1 MSKKQTDSDK
11 LTQFLNFIRDSSTNL
26 DQQNL
31 IVKECD
37 KETQDLLH
45 QIELGPC
52 KDRQKF
58 CTQLAHV
65 RRKRRLAKDYIAI
78 HEELVSQFNNPDG
91 KKMLRSLEQILGTMR
106 KNEREIAAQR
116 AYRPRVRQDLTINT
130 TEDNKK

>member
-11 LTQFLNFIRDSSTNL
+11 LTQFLNFIRESTAEL
-26 DQQNL
+26 DKQNL
-31 IVKECD
+31 IIKESD

-65 RRKRRLAKDYIAI
+65 RRKRRIAKDYILI
-78 HEELVSQFNNPDG
+78 HEELISQFNTPEG
-91 KKMLRSLEQILGTMR
+91 KKTLRNLEQILGTMR
-106 KNEREIAAQR
+106 KTEREIATQR
-116 AYRPRVRQDLTINT
+116 AYRPRVRQDLTINIM
-130 TEDNKK
+130 EENKR

>member
-1 MSKKQTDSDK
+1 MNKKQNDSDK
-11 LTQFLNFIRDSSTNL
+11 LTQFLNFIRESSTNL

-45 QIELGPC
+45 QIELGPY
-52 KDRQKF
+52 KYRQKL

-78 HEELVSQFNNPDG
+78 HEELVSQFNNTDG

>member
-1 MSKKQTDSDK
+1 MNKKQTDSDK
-11 LTQFLNFIRDSSTNL
+11 LTQFLNFVRESTTML

-65 RRKRRLAKDYIAI
+65 RRKRRIAKDYILI
-78 HEELVSQFNNPDG
+78 HEEFVAQFNTPDG
-91 KKMLRSLEQILGTMR
+91 KKVLRNLEQILGTMR
-106 KNEREIAAQR
+106 KTEREIVTQR

-130 TEDNKK
+130 TEESKK